1 MRHGKAR
8 FVTGFLA
15 LPVALY
21 VYYVLWPFAQAAGYS
36 LTDWG
41 GYSDQQHF
49 VGFSNYVRLFHDELF
64 RKAFWHSVFF
74 LVTLP
79 LLTIVL
85 ALFLACS
92 APAYTRSYFSSRW
105 CCPSWSSRSCGAPS
119 TGGTTRACSTGC

>member
-8 FVTGFLA
+8 FVTGLLA

-64 RKAFWHSVFF
+64 RKAFWPSVFF
-74 LVTLP
+74 LVILP
-79 LLTIVL
+79 LFTIVL
-85 ALFLACS
+85 ALFLAFLFIVCGRGGRVG
-92 APAYTRSYFSSRW
+92 ARGVF
-105 CCPSWSSRSCGAPS
+105 WSVVP
-119 TGGTTRACSTGC
+119 